1 MKKKVICAMISAVL
15 CCTMLMACGKNETDQ
30 VDVLVTEEA
39 STDSEQENPR
49 WTEYDYSSMD
59 TKKELKDITFG
70 TLASDDWSLDH
81 VKEYDE
87 STYQKMI
94 ETEDSDVYDHE
105 YYMQDASGENLFRI
119 CTVHAFTEQ
128 LDSMN
133 TERLDAK
140 YYYYKIS
147 NTDFVKEYETLDAIF
162 DQCGKPDQV
171 YYVFNSMEI
180 DYFAYQYDD
189 VTVLFKYY
197 GKSDAGTVDTLDG
210 AYIVPTETFDQVK
223 DYLMSFDTQKVDL

>member
-1 MKKKVICAMISAVL
+1 MKKKVICAMISVAL

-30 VDVLVTEEA
+30 T
-39 STDSEQENPR
+39 
-49 WTEYDYSSMD
+49 
-59 TKKELKDITFG
+59 
-70 TLASDDWSLDH
+70 LDH

-140 YYYYKIS
+140 YYYYEFS
-147 NTDFVKEYETLDAIF
+147 NSDLAKEYETLDAVF

-171 YYVFNSMEI
+171 YYVFNIMEI

-197 GKSDAGTVDTLDG
+197 GKTDIGAVDDLDG